1 VLQSVLKCHLKPI
14 NFKDYKVTFTP
25 SEEAQLQS
33 IFLRG
38 VCGYSSPALA
48 SCHLR
53 HVFEIVSNSDRVPD
67 ASDRSSIVSFS
78 ILIGAPSFG

>member
-25 SEEAQLQS
+25 SEEAQLPS

-38 VCGYSSPALA
+38 VCGYSEPGVGELP
-48 SCHLR
+48 L
-53 HVFEIVSNSDRVPD
+53 
-67 ASDRSSIVSFS
+67 
-78 ILIGAPSFG
+78 